1 MIQMIIQLKSG
12 FFALLYARE
21 KRQKTRQAKKSIFD
35 KKLRNKVATS
45 FNQQQ
50 SDIYIHILN
59 SRYNQVGYNEI
70 PAYNEVVY

>member
-1 MIQMIIQLKSG
+1 MIQMIIQLKSV

-70 PAYNEVVY
+70 PVYNEVVY